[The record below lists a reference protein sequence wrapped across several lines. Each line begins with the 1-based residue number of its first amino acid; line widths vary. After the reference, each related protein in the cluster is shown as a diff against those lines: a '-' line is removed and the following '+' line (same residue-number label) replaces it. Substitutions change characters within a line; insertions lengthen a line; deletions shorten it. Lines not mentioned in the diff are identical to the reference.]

1 MATVRTLVVPVG
13 GGGLAGGIAVLVR
26 AVAPHVRII
35 GVQSELTNAMSLS
48 LATGRRAVIPVVP
61 TLADGLAGQVDD
73 EGMLIGR
80 FALDEIV
87 EVSEPQIADTMLWL
101 SRMHGARVEGSG
113 AVATAAVLARG
124 RWDGPVA
131 AIVSGGNVDQ
141 RVWNQITADAA

>member
-1 MATVRTLVVPVG
+1 
-13 GGGLAGGIAVLVR
+13 
-26 AVAPHVRII
+26 
-35 GVQSELTNAMSLS
+35 MSLS
-48 LATGRRAVIPVVP
+48 LASGQRTVIPVMP

-87 EVSEPQIADTMLWL
+87 EVSERQIADTMLWL

-124 RWDGPVA
+124 RWDGPVT

-141 RVWNQITADAA
+141 RVWDQIAGETAAVA